1 MAIERYIRERFIM
14 THKDFQWD
22 SKCSKEAFI
31 KFIAPD
37 LSKKYKIKSIRA
49 AESSG
54 DEMFELM
61 DMQSGIDYF
70 VIDCRNSGKVQ
81 TIANRV
87 RWFDTWKEARQY
99 NEITI
104 RFSRPSGRETEWHK
118 ILRAVKTGETYPT
131 YYCNAYLWVK
141 KGSDDIEIA
150 RICTAKTK
158 QLYELCEIDLARE
171 NPLMVTKEKYNGDG
185 TSFFGVNMDM
195 YDLAKKGLL
204 YEKNEVQKNLEIWIK
219 KNNVMKV

>member
-81 TIANRV
+81 TIAPQFKTLV
-87 RWFDTWKEARQY
+87 LKDTVHGMDGNTPWMWLGNWPILILLAGGLLFF
-99 NEITI
+99 
-104 RFSRPSGRETEWHK
+104 RFSNRS
-118 ILRAVKTGETYPT
+118 
-131 YYCNAYLWVK
+131 
-141 KGSDDIEIA
+141 
-150 RICTAKTK
+150 
-158 QLYELCEIDLARE
+158 
-171 NPLMVTKEKYNGDG
+171 
-185 TSFFGVNMDM
+185 
-195 YDLAKKGLL
+195 
-204 YEKNEVQKNLEIWIK
+204 
-219 KNNVMKV
+219 